1 MSVSVDSCT
10 RERVSKWPGD
20 DSIHKKSSCHWRL
33 TAVTVAVVV
42 VVALLLPSLFVLSS
56 GERERERERER
67 ETMEC
72 KREDFLEESEST
84 SWMTNESGQ
93 VKEDHQ

>member
-1 MSVSVDSCT
+1 MSLAVDCSYCCSCCCCGSALALAVCT
-10 RERVSKWPGD
+10 VKW
-20 DSIHKKSSCHWRL
+20 
-33 TAVTVAVVV
+33 
-42 VVALLLPSLFVLSS
+42 
-56 GERERERERER
+56 RERER